1 MVARQSL
8 ARPPSLTRA
17 RTRSAR
23 HGRRR
28 RRRHTIVMSAF
39 LSFLSAAF
47 GWIYFFAWSLSFYP
61 QVILNWS
68 RKSYESLAMAQTVH
82 PIETH
87 TDTHSS

>member
-1 MVARQSL
+1 
-8 ARPPSLTRA
+8 
-17 RTRSAR
+17 
-23 HGRRR
+23 
-28 RRRHTIVMSAF
+28 MSAF